1 MKKIFTVLA
10 FAAIFVGCA
19 KETESFYKPVSGEAM
34 FLRADIPAMT
44 DITKA
49 TADGSFSWA
58 EDDEIAVPIDGG
70 YAVFQYKTAQSAF
83 TYTPSGSETF
93 VNGTVYYPASSRPSG
108 SYSTTFA
115 SQDAAR
121 AGFKM
126 TAPYT
131 AGASSLTFTHVS
143 SLIKL
148 SFNNVPSF
156 ATSVAVKEGDD
167 VVATVALPSPAPSSV
182 EVKVPVTPNG
192 TKTYS
197 FELKE
202 GANVLKGVTKTV
214 SLTAGTYYT
223 TPEITLN
230 KYIVFTNSSDDG
242 HKLGLMSRTWN
253 SSTDNWDAKA
263 DWNGELSLTNTGDLK
278 YYILTEP
285 YASAEAIQVELRK
298 GEDKISETA
307 LVILDRNLTFDVSEN
322 TLKSKYRIYL
332 TPDASYFKTV
342 CNIYGWDN
350 SLGTWPGVEM
360 TTVDGKFVYEFEPSW
375 YGVTKNFLFSD
386 GTAQTS
392 DSNKWGPTINQDH
405 TATINRWGDD
415 ETDGRNLW
423 LTKKW

>member
-10 FAAIFVGCA
+10 VAAVVVACA
-19 KETESFYKPVSGEAM
+19 KESESFFKPQSGDQM
-34 FLRADIPAMT
+34 IIRASIPEMT

-49 TADGSFSWA
+49 TADGAFSWA
-58 EDDEIAVPIDGG
+58 DGDEIAVPIEGG
-70 YAVFQYKTAQSAF
+70 YVVFVYDDSQTAF
-83 TYTPSGSETF
+83 TYTPNGSEVFIT
-93 VNGTVYYPASSRPSG
+93 GTVYYPASSRPAG
-108 SYSTTFA
+108 SYSTAFA
-115 SQDAAR
+115 SADAAR

-126 TAPYT
+126 EAPYT
-131 AGASSLTFTHVS
+131 AGASTLSFTHKS

-148 SFNNVPSF
+148 NFENVPSF
-156 ATSVAVKEGDD
+156 ATSVRVKAGDD
-167 VVATVALPSPAPSSV
+167 VVATVALSTPGSLV
-182 EVKVPVTPNG
+182 EVKVPVTPDG
-192 TKTYS
+192 EKTYS
-197 FELKE
+197 FALMEGEHVIKE
-202 GANVLKGVTKTV
+202 VSKADVT
-214 SLTAGTYYT
+214 LTAGTYYT

-253 SSTDNWDAKA
+253 SSTNNWDAKA

-322 TLKSKYRIYL
+322 SLKSKYRIYL

-350 SLGTWPGVEM
+350 SLGDWPGVEM

-423 LTKKW
+423 LTKQW